1 LKKNKIKKVYKIL
14 ARILTIIFYWVIFP
28 LFLLWFSFKVQ
39 IGKLNIPNLLAYGIG
54 FIVVVYG
61 LYWYIG
67 AGIAQ
72 HKSGVKISRNYKSAS
87 FLSRLFQLNPPD
99 KLITTGIY
107 AKSRNPM
114 FFGYTVILIGMGISL
129 RSISIL
135 VIFVPAFIVFDLIWI
150 KLEEKNIREK
160 FGNKYS
166 NYKKNTPFFIPNHL
180 F

>member
-1 LKKNKIKKVYKIL
+1 MKKVYKIL
-14 ARILTIIFYWVIFP
+14 ASLLTIIFYWVIFP
-28 LFLLWFSFKVQ
+28 LFLFWFSFKVQ
-39 IGKLNIPNLLAYGIG
+39 IGRLDIPNLLAYGIG
-54 FIVVVYG
+54 FIMVVYG

-72 HKSGVKISRNYKSAS
+72 HKSGVKISRNYKSTS

-114 FFGYTVILIGMGISL
+114 FFGYTVILIGMGILL

-160 FGNKYS
+160 FGNKYA
-166 NYKKNTPFFIPNHL
+166 NYQNSTPFFIPNH
-180 F
+180 FF